1 MPDPQGSASLSWA
14 SARAFRHYFWQP
26 PRAHGDVIEG
36 REVSFL
42 ELFYDLVYVV
52 VVSQAAHHLAG
63 DVTWPGVGRFAVV
76 FGLVWLAWINGA
88 VYHDL
93 HGRAE
98 GRTRSYVFLQMG
110 VLALLAV
117 FTGEA
122 TGGDGPA
129 FAAVYSG
136 YLFLLGWLW
145 YSVRRQ
151 DEPAFRPATTPYIA
165 GVLVSATVVGAS
177 ALLPDGA
184 RLAAWA
190 LVVVGW
196 LAGITVL
203 DWRSGA
209 TRDTSINASQ
219 SMIERFDL
227 FTIIV
232 LGEVVVGVVNG
243 IADAGRTPI
252 AVLTGI
258 LGLGIGFAYW
268 WSYFDLVGARR
279 VRTQRGAL
287 SRWLVGHLP
296 VTMTIAATGAVMVS
310 MVENASG
317 DHAPA
322 SEAMV
327 LSFSVA
333 VGVLALVLVATSLAD
348 WKDLAPVYRPVSV
361 ALGMAAV
368 AAILLG
374 LLAPPPWLQILLLT
388 LVLSAV
394 WLYGILTW
402 FSFTNA
408 DPAPAAN
415 SSPGPRSARR
425 PWRSRKR
432 RPPGGPA
439 QDRALDGPSEDG
451 PS

>member
-1 MPDPQGSASLSWA
+1 MPDRKGRAPLSRASGE
-14 SARAFRHYFWQP
+14 AFRRYFWQP
-26 PRAHGDVIEG
+26 PRAHGEVIEG

-52 VVSQAAHHLAG
+52 VISQAAGHLAG
-63 DVTWPGVGRFAVV
+63 DITWAAVGRFAVV
-76 FGLVWLAWINGA
+76 FGLIWLAWINGA

-122 TGGDGPA
+122 TAGDGLA
-129 FAAVYSG
+129 FAVVYSA

-151 DEPAFRPATTPYIA
+151 DDPAFRPATTPYIV

-177 ALLPDGA
+177 ALLPDGP
-184 RLAAWA
+184 RLTAWA

-203 DWRSGA
+203 DRRTGA
-209 TRDTSINASQ
+209 TRDTSLNASE
-219 SMIERFDL
+219 SMVERFDL

-252 AVLTGI
+252 AVVTGI

-268 WSYFDLVGARR
+268 WSYFDLVAARR
-279 VRTQRGAL
+279 VLSQRGAL

-296 VTMTIAATGAVMVS
+296 VTMSIATTGAVMVS
-310 MVENASG
+310 MVENASEG
-317 DHAPA
+317 HAPA
-322 SEAMV
+322 PAAMV
-327 LSFSVA
+327 LSLSVA
-333 VGVLALVLVATSLAD
+333 VGVLALVLVATALVD
-348 WKDLAPVYRPVSV
+348 WRDLAPVYRPVSFALGVAAVV
-361 ALGMAAV
+361 AL
-368 AAILLG
+368 LLG
-374 LLAPPPWLQILLLT
+374 WVAPRPWLQILLLT
-388 LVLSAV
+388 LVLGAV
-394 WLYGILTW
+394 WLFGILTW
-402 FSFTNA
+402 FSFTHH
-408 DPAPAAN
+408 
-415 SSPGPRSARR
+415 
-425 PWRSRKR
+425 
-432 RPPGGPA
+432 
-439 QDRALDGPSEDG
+439 DGPTPD

>member
-1 MPDPQGSASLSWA
+1 MPDPTGSIPLSWGSVA
-14 SARAFRHYFWQP
+14 AFRRYFWQP

-52 VVSQAAHHLAG
+52 VISQAARHLAG
-63 DVTWPGVGRFAVV
+63 DVTWAGAGQFAVV
-76 FGLVWLAWINGA
+76 FGLIWLAWINGA

-122 TGGDGPA
+122 TAGDGQA
-129 FAAVYSG
+129 FAVAYSV

-151 DEPAFRPATTPYIA
+151 DDPAFRPATTPYIA
-165 GVLVSATVVGAS
+165 GVLISATIVGAS
-177 ALLPDGA
+177 ALLPGGA

-190 LVVVGW
+190 LVVLGW

-203 DWRSGA
+203 DRRRGA
-209 TRDTSINASQ
+209 TQDTTTNASE
-219 SMIERFDL
+219 SLIERFDL

-243 IADAGRTPI
+243 IADAARTPV

-258 LGLGIGFAYW
+258 LGLGIGYAYW
-268 WSYFDLVGARR
+268 WSYFDLVGGRR
-279 VRTQRGAL
+279 VRAQRGAL

-310 MVENASG
+310 MVEHAAG
-317 DHAPA
+317 GHAPPPA
-322 SEAMV
+322 TMV
-327 LSFSVA
+327 LSASVA

-348 WKDLAPVYRPVSV
+348 WRDLAPVYRPVSV
-361 ALGMAAV
+361 ALGTAAAV
-368 AAILLG
+368 ALLLG
-374 LLAPPPWLQILLLT
+374 WLAPPPWLQILMLT
-388 LVLSAV
+388 LVLGAV

-402 FSFTNA
+402 FTVTNH
-408 DPAPAAN
+408 PET
-415 SSPGPRSARR
+415 PGPS
-425 PWRSRKR
+425 
-432 RPPGGPA
+432 
-439 QDRALDGPSEDG
+439 
-451 PS
+451 

>member
-1 MPDPQGSASLSWA
+1 MSDPQRSAPISWA
-14 SARAFRHYFWQP
+14 SAGAFRRHFWQP

-52 VVSQAAHHLAG
+52 VVSQAARHLSG
-63 DVTWPGVGRFAVV
+63 DVTWAGLGRFAVV
-76 FGLVWLAWINGA
+76 FGLIWLAWINGA

-98 GRTRSYVFLQMG
+98 GRTRTYVFLQMS

-117 FTGEA
+117 FTAEA
-122 TGGDGPA
+122 TAGDGAA
-129 FAAVYSG
+129 FAVVYSA
-136 YLFLLGWLW
+136 YLYLLGWLW
-145 YSVRRQ
+145 YSVRAQ
-151 DEPAFRPATTPYIA
+151 DDPGFRPATTPYIA
-165 GVLVSATVVGAS
+165 GVLISATIVGAS

-190 LVVVGW
+190 LVVVCW

-209 TRDTSINASQ
+209 TRDTSTNASV

-252 AVLTGI
+252 AIVTGI

-279 VRTQRGAL
+279 VLSERGAL
-287 SRWLVGHLP
+287 SRWFVGHLP
-296 VTMTIAATGAVMVS
+296 VTMTIAATGGVMVS
-310 MVENASG
+310 MIEHSSEG
-317 DHAPA
+317 HAPA
-322 SEAMV
+322 PAAMV
-327 LSFSVA
+327 LSLSVA
-333 VGVLALVLVATSLAD
+333 VGVLALVLLATSLAD
-348 WKDLAPVYRPVSV
+348 WRDLAPVYRPVSM
-361 ALGMAAV
+361 ALAV
-368 AAILLG
+368 AAVVALLLG
-374 LLAPPPWLQILLLT
+374 WLAPPPWLQIPLLT
-388 LVLSAV
+388 LVLGAV

-402 FSFTNA
+402 FSLTQHDEA
-408 DPAPAAN
+408 SLAKARPAR
-415 SSPGPRSARR
+415 PRLGSARR
-425 PWRSRKR
+425 RWRSPRR
-432 RPPGGPA
+432 RPPDRPA
-439 QDRALDGPSEDG
+439 PGPS
-451 PS
+451 

>member
-1 MPDPQGSASLSWA
+1 MPDPEGSAPLSWA
-14 SARAFRHYFWQP
+14 AAAAFRRYFWRP

-52 VVSQAAHHLAG
+52 VISQAARHLSEE
-63 DVTWPGVGRFAVV
+63 VTWAGVGRFAVV
-76 FGLVWLAWINGA
+76 FGLIWLAWINGA

-122 TGGDGPA
+122 TAGDGQA
-129 FAAVYSG
+129 FAVVYSA
-136 YLFLLGWLW
+136 YLLLLGWLW

-151 DEPAFRPATTPYIA
+151 DDPAFRPATTPYIA

-184 RLAAWA
+184 RLATWA

-209 TRDTSINASQ
+209 TRDTSTNASE

-243 IADAGRTPI
+243 IADASRAPI
-252 AVLTGI
+252 AVVTGI

-268 WSYFDLVGARR
+268 WSYFDLVAARR
-279 VRTQRGAL
+279 VRKKRGAL

-296 VTMTIAATGAVMVS
+296 VTMTIAATGGVMVS
-310 MVENASG
+310 MVDHASG
-317 DHAPA
+317 GHAPGPA
-322 SEAMV
+322 AMV
-327 LSFSVA
+327 LSLSVA
-333 VGVLALVLVATSLAD
+333 VGVLALILVATSLAD
-348 WKDLAPVYRPVSV
+348 WRDLAPVYRPVSV
-361 ALGMAAV
+361 ALGLAAV
-368 AAILLG
+368 IALLLG
-374 LLAPPPWLQILLLT
+374 WLAPPPWLQILLLT
-388 LVLSAV
+388 LVLGAV
-394 WLYGILTW
+394 WLYGILAW
-402 FSFTNA
+402 FSFTQP
-408 DPAPAAN
+408 DRT
-415 SSPGPRSARR
+415 SPTEARPRPRSARR
-425 PWRSRKR
+425 PLRTRRR
-432 RPPGGPA
+432 RPP
-439 QDRALDGPSEDG
+439 DGPTPG

>member
-1 MPDPQGSASLSWA
+1 MPDPQGSAPISWA
-14 SARAFRHYFWQP
+14 SAGAFRRHFWQP

-42 ELFYDLVYVV
+42 ELFSDLVYVV
-52 VVSQAAHHLAG
+52 VISQAAGHLAG
-63 DVTWPGVGRFAVV
+63 DVTWAGVGRFAVV
-76 FGLVWLAWINGA
+76 FGLIWLAWINGA

-122 TGGDGPA
+122 TAGDGPA
-129 FAAVYSG
+129 FAVVYSA

-151 DEPAFRPATTPYIA
+151 DDQAFRPATTPYIA
-165 GVLVSATVVGAS
+165 GVLGSATIVGAS
-177 ALLPDGA
+177 ALLPDAA

-190 LVVVGW
+190 LVIVGW

-209 TRDTSINASQ
+209 TRDTSVNASE

-279 VRTQRGAL
+279 VRSERGAL

-296 VTMTIAATGAVMVS
+296 VTLTIAATGGVMVS
-310 MVENASG
+310 MVEHASDG
-317 DHAPA
+317 HAPA
-322 SEAMV
+322 PAAMV
-327 LSFSVA
+327 LSLSVA
-333 VGVLALVLVATSLAD
+333 VGVLALVLVATSLRD
-348 WKDLAPVYRPVSV
+348 WRDLAPVYRPVSV
-361 ALGMAAV
+361 ALAV
-368 AAILLG
+368 AALVALLLG
-374 LLAPPPWLQILLLT
+374 WLAPPPWLQILLLT
-388 LVLSAV
+388 LVLGAV
-394 WLYGILTW
+394 WLYGILKW
-402 FSFTNA
+402 FSFTHHA
-408 DPAPAAN
+408 GA
-415 SSPGPRSARR
+415 G
-425 PWRSRKR
+425 
-432 RPPGGPA
+432 
-439 QDRALDGPSEDG
+439 
-451 PS
+451 